1 MKDKLVKHI
10 ETLFQPYEKTEE
22 LIEFK
27 SEILL
32 NLMDR
37 YNDYLEEGLSQED
50 AFDRTIQSIGDME
63 QLISENQG
71 DVEAA
76 SRTLLINFSA
86 SNLKEGDFRNESI
99 VGGAFNASNLKGANF
114 SNTKIEDS
122 NFNSSDL
129 NGVVFNHAKIKN
141 VSFKS
146 SDVRNVQFNSAV
158 MDKVIFYASS
168 LDHAEF
174 ADTIITNTELKM
186 MDFKTVNFSG
196 CRFNNVVIYYSDL
209 TGVSFDGQVFDSVKF
224 EKTMLTN
231 ASFRSTTL
239 RNVSFCTLNTITKKF
254 YKAIKTIDF
263 TDAKMDKL
271 TYAALK
277 GLDADLSNV
286 TLL

>member
-1 MKDKLVKHI
+1 MGSCKENLGRITLGGKSVKDKLVKHI

-22 LIEFK
+22 LLEFK

-32 NLMDR
+32 NLTDR

-50 AFDRTIQSIGDME
+50 AFDKTIQSIGDMA

-129 NGVVFNHAKIKN
+129 NGVVFNHVKMLALN
-141 VSFKS
+141 LPMLEMF
-146 SDVRNVQFNSAV
+146 
-158 MDKVIFYASS
+158 S
-168 LDHAEF
+168 LIVPLW
-174 ADTIITNTELKM
+174 TRL
-186 MDFKTVNFSG
+186 
-196 CRFNNVVIYYSDL
+196 YSMP
-209 TGVSFDGQVFDSVKF
+209 Q
-224 EKTMLTN
+224 
-231 ASFRSTTL
+231 A
-239 RNVSFCTLNTITKKF
+239 
-254 YKAIKTIDF
+254 
-263 TDAKMDKL
+263 
-271 TYAALK
+271 
-277 GLDADLSNV
+277 
-286 TLL
+286 